1 MEVKT
6 KRFIIRYNEGMVNVP
21 AKNTEEAIAE
31 FKKLGIET
39 TAKEI
44 TIIDSDIA
52 AVAELKLQNFK
63 LRTNEQ

>member
-44 TIIDSDIA
+44 TIISEEDMFKRRSEIIA
-52 AVAELKLQNFK
+52 KE
-63 LRTNEQ
+63 